1 MTGVAAQMCGTADE
15 TLKHRFRAEIG
26 KDIEFGARHAIL
38 NDLSPAA
45 TFISSNYNTATNA
58 QQLKE
63 AFESALRETEK
74 EFGWVY
80 EVEHTE
86 DIPTSLAI
94 LGTKGRINFIVW
106 SDVFICPNCGKE
118 IVFWDE
124 AVDLKKG
131 KIGQTFNVDIILKDT
146 DIAHQLYRTTFRQE
160 SLDEILCLLR
170 LTAPIRY
177 EYSNRKVDAS
187 SL

>member
-1 MTGVAAQMCGTADE
+1 MVRMERRGFSFLDDPLEC
-15 TLKHRFRAEIG
+15 
-26 KDIEFGARHAIL
+26 
-38 NDLSPAA
+38 
-45 TFISSNYNTATNA
+45 
-58 QQLKE
+58 
-63 AFESALRETEK
+63 
-74 EFGWVY
+74 
-80 EVEHTE
+80 
-86 DIPTSLAI
+86 
-94 LGTKGRINFIVW
+94 
-106 SDVFICPNCGKE
+106 VFK
-118 IVFWDE
+118 
-124 AVDLKKG
+124 